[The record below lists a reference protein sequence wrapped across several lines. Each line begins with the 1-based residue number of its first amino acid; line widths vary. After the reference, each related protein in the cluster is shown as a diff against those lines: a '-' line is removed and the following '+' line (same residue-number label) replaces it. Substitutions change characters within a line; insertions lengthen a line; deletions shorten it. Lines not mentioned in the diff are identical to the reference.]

1 MLLVP
6 LDDLKELTDC
16 GQRRSMIRWL
26 TDHGWKFEVGDS
38 GWPKVA
44 LEEFNNRMVSTSK
57 RSKAKREPRLILEAI
72 K

>member
-1 MLLVP
+1 MLVP

-16 GQRRSMIRWL
+16 GQRHTMIRWL
-26 TDHGWKFEVGDS
+26 VDRGWKFEVDMN

-44 LEEFNNRMVSTSK
+44 IEEFNRHMVGGTKTK
-57 RSKAKREPRLILEAI
+57 RRKEPNYDAI